1 MASEQDDFL
10 FLDHEDDTPESNLP
24 QGYWD
29 ILVVDDDPEIH
40 SVTKLALSGVEF
52 WGKALRFHHAYSGEE
67 AIQQLIHNPEICL
80 LLLDVVMESDDA
92 GLKVVKKVRD
102 ELDNNNV
109 RIILRTG
116 QPGHAPEEQV
126 IREYDINDYKMKTE
140 LTRSK
145 LVTSLMTALRSF
157 QQICELEAQSEGLAN
172 ILDASNAILGH
183 NNISG
188 FSQSVVMQL
197 ANILANDANG
207 FVCAQVSG
215 TSSLV
220 ILGGTTQYHEYIGQ
234 GVEQLDNGRAI
245 MQVKTCIEQ
254 KRHQQTEHDLTLFLE
269 KDNEQAAIFV
279 ELALQPLPR
288 QIQFAEIFLANVGVG
303 LDNIKLFSQIREVA
317 YKDPLTKL
325 ANRTSFVEQLEKTNR
340 SEALSLILL
349 DIAQFSDINNG
360 LGQEVGNQLLMA
372 VMQRLE
378 QDIPNAKT
386 LARIG
391 ADVFAF
397 LLPTVSL
404 HEESLIDELTIPYQ
418 LKEHLLS
425 IHFHMGLCK
434 CEDFSDTGLETLK
447 KGYIALNQAKQSH
460 KVFDWYT
467 PDLEEK
473 MAWRLGLIRQL
484 RSDFEQHKLE
494 VWYQPQFSAKNQQII
509 GCEALL
515 RWPSDNGRYIS
526 PAIFVPLAESSGLIV
541 EIGQWVLEQAC
552 LQQKRF
558 AQLGLDIG
566 VAVNVSVPQFKTA
579 NYATTVMNTLEQYD
593 VPSSKIELEVTES
606 VVMDEISSVIDTLD
620 ELKSYGIEVAIDDFG
635 TGFSSLSYLQKLP
648 LSRLK
653 IDRAFIKDIPDSD
666 TGAIAELIVSLGKN
680 LGLKT
685 IAEGV
690 ETQVQLE
697 RLQQMGCDEIQGFL
711 LGKPMPVDELMAFV
725 QSKLES

>member
-1 MASEQDDFL
+1 MASEQEGFL
-10 FLDHEDDTPESNLP
+10 FLDHDDDASENTQPH
-24 QGYWD
+24 GHWD

-52 WGKALRFHHAYSGEE
+52 WGKSLRFHHAYSGEE
-67 AIQQLIHNPEICL
+67 AIVQLVQNPDICL
-80 LLLDVVMESDDA
+80 LLLDVVMETDDA
-92 GLKVVKKVRD
+92 GLKVVKKVRED
-102 ELDNNNV
+102 LDNHNV

-157 QQICELEAQSEGLAN
+157 QQICELEAQSEGLTN
-172 ILDASNAILGH
+172 ILNASNAILGH

-188 FSQSVVMQL
+188 FSQAVVMQL

-207 FVCAQVSG
+207 FVCAQVAGSN
-215 TSSLV
+215 SLV
-220 ILGGTTQYHEYIGQ
+220 LLGGTTQYHEFIGQ
-234 GVEQLDNGRAI
+234 GVEQLDDGRAI
-245 MQVKTCIEQ
+245 MQVKNCIDQ
-254 KRHQQTEHDLTLFLE
+254 RQHQQTEHDLTLFLE
-269 KDNEQAAIFV
+269 KNNEQAAIYI
-279 ELALQPLPR
+279 ELSLSPMPR
-288 QIQFAEIFLANVGVG
+288 QIQFAEIFLANVSVG

-325 ANRTSFVEQLEKTNR
+325 ANRTSFVEQLQKIERHET
-340 SEALSLILL
+340 LSLILL

-378 QDIPNAKT
+378 QDILNAKS

-397 LLPTVSL
+397 LLPTSCI
-404 HEESLIDELTIPYQ
+404 HEEALIDVLTIPYQ

-425 IHFHMGLCK
+425 IHFHIGFCK
-434 CEDFSDTGLETLK
+434 SEDFSDSGLETLK

-460 KVFDWYT
+460 QICDWYT
-467 PDLEEK
+467 SDLEEK

-494 VWYQPQFSAKNQQII
+494 VWYQPQFSLKTQQII

-515 RWPSDNGRYIS
+515 RWPSGNGRYIS
-526 PAIFVPLAESSGLIV
+526 PGIFVPLAESSGLIV

-552 LQQKRF
+552 MQQKRF
-558 AQLGLDIG
+558 AQLGLDIC
-566 VAVNVSVPQFKTA
+566 VAVNVSVPQFKTVD
-579 NYATTVMNTLEQYD
+579 YAKTVMDTLEQFQ

-620 ELKSYGIEVAIDDFG
+620 ELKRFGIEVAIDDFG
-635 TGFSSLSYLQKLP
+635 TVFSSLIYLQKLP

-653 IDRAFIKDIPDSD
+653 IDRAFVKDIPENDS
-666 TGAIAELIVSLGKN
+666 GAIAELIVSLGKN

-690 ETQVQLE
+690 ETQIQLE

-711 LGKPMPVDELMAFV
+711 LAKPMPVDELMTFI
-725 QSKLES
+725 QDKI

>member
-10 FLDHEDDTPESNLP
+10 FLDHEDDAPENNEP
-24 QGYWD
+24 QGFWD

-67 AIQQLIHNPEICL
+67 AIHELIHHPEICL

-102 ELDNNNV
+102 DLDNHNV

-157 QQICELEAQSEGLAN
+157 QQICELEAQSEGLTN
-172 ILDASNAILGH
+172 ILSASNAILGH

-188 FSQSVVMQL
+188 FSQAVVMQL

-215 TSSLV
+215 TNSLV
-220 ILGGTTQYHEYIGQ
+220 LLGGTTQYHEFIGQ

-254 KRHQQTEHDLTLFLE
+254 QCHQQTEHDLTLFLE
-269 KDNEQAAIFV
+269 KNNEQAAIFI
-279 ELALQPLPR
+279 ELALPPMPR
-288 QIQFAEIFLANVGVG
+288 QIQFAEIFLANVSVG

-325 ANRTSFVEQLEKTNR
+325 ANRTSFVEHLEKTPCD
-340 SEALSLILL
+340 EGLSLILL

-378 QDIPNAKT
+378 QDIPNAKA

-397 LLPTVSL
+397 LLPTSSFN
-404 HEESLIDELTIPYQ
+404 EELLVDALTIPYQ

-425 IHFHMGLCK
+425 IHFHIGLCK

-467 PDLEEK
+467 SDLEEK

-494 VWYQPQFSAKNQQII
+494 VWYQPQFSLKTQQII

-515 RWPSDNGRYIS
+515 RWPSGNGRYIS
-526 PAIFVPLAESSGLIV
+526 PGIFVPLAESSGLIV

-552 LQQKRF
+552 QQQKRF
-558 AQLGLDIG
+558 AQLGLDIC
-566 VAVNVSVPQFKTA
+566 VAVNVSVPQFKTPD
-579 NYATTVMNTLEQYD
+579 YAKTVINTLEQYQ

-606 VVMDEISSVIDTLD
+606 VVMDEIGSVIDTLD
-620 ELKSYGIEVAIDDFG
+620 ELKRYGIEVAIDDFG

-653 IDRAFIKDIPDSD
+653 IDRAFVKDIPESD

-711 LGKPMPVDELMAFV
+711 LGKPMPVDELMLFA
-725 QSKLES
+725 QNKLGS